1 MLPLRNYARVE
12 EFNDPDAPILPVS
25 KEYLPVRKRKAWKKE
40 PTAKVARTDLFMVS
54 VRSFTDEFVELNC
67 ANESDIK
74 KDTAV
79 ACRITM
85 KTTVLLLLTLL
96 NMKKLTYS

>member
-1 MLPLRNYARVE
+1 M
-12 EFNDPDAPILPVS
+12 
-25 KEYLPVRKRKAWKKE
+25 E

-67 ANESDIK
+67 ANESDIQE
-74 KDTAV
+74 DTAV